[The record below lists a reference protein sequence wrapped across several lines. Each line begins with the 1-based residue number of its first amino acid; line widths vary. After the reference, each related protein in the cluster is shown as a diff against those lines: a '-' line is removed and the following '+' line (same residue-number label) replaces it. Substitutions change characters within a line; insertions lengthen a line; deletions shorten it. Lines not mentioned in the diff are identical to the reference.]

1 MSITTT
7 WKGPLFFNLEDV
19 ESIAEEEATV
29 TLNYSPP
36 VILPDDVELET
47 NAQWVL
53 PEPEL
58 ARRYSPVGNF
68 LAPVIHEGPFPQF
81 LSNTSALGF
90 WLFGA
95 VGLLLTSLLVMDTYH
110 FVVRQYG
117 NGFLVGS
124 FFLLLTLSISSLVLA
139 LAWHSYQ
146 NLQTLRA
153 VSAFQEEG
161 RKLRELN
168 GHGNAIYYVNHIAQF
183 YLHRPDLKTALE
195 RFYVI
200 LNDSH
205 QDRDVCHLFSTQVM
219 KEIDQQAYTIVS
231 QRAKETALLVMISQ
245 VAFIDTVLT
254 LWRNVR
260 MIRDIATLYGTRPG
274 ALGTLSLTT
283 SVLQNLVYADVS
295 GMVADATAEMLGG
308 SVISMMSSQITQGL
322 GSGILTAR
330 LGIQTMQ
337 ACRPL
342 PFTPEEK
349 PRLKEIRWDIMSSL
363 NSIFGAKKEM
373 MGKTK

>member
-7 WKGPLFFNLEDV
+7 WKGPLFFNLADV

-36 VILPDDVELET
+36 IILPEDVELET
-47 NAQWVL
+47 DAQWIL
-53 PEPEL
+53 PESEL
-58 ARRYSPVGNF
+58 SRRYSPVGNF
-68 LAPVIHEGPFPQF
+68 LAPVTHEGPFPQL
-81 LSNTSALGF
+81 LSNTSAL
-90 WLFGA
+90 WLWLLGA
-95 VGLLLTSLLVMDTYH
+95 VGLLLASLLVIDTYH
-110 FVVRQYG
+110 FVARQYA
-117 NGFLVGS
+117 NGFLLGA
-124 FFLLLTLSISSLVLA
+124 FFLLLTLSISSLMLA
-139 LAWHSYQ
+139 LAWNSYQ
-146 NLQTLRA
+146 NLRILRT

-161 RKLRELN
+161 RQLREVN
-168 GHGNAIYYVNHIAQF
+168 GHGNAIHYINNLALF

-205 QDRDVCHLFSTQVM
+205 QDRDVCHLFSAQVM
-219 KEIDQQAYTIVS
+219 KEIDQQAYSIVS

-245 VAFIDTVLT
+245 VALIDTVLT

-274 ALGTLSLTT
+274 ALGTLSLTA

-295 GMVADATAEMLGG
+295 GMIADATAEMLGG

-349 PRLKEIRWDIMSSL
+349 PRLKEIRWDIMASL
-363 NSIFGAKKEM
+363 NSIFGSTKEAK
-373 MGKTK
+373 GKAR

>member
-7 WKGPLFFNLEDV
+7 WKGPLFFKLEDV

-36 VILPDDVELET
+36 VILPEDVELET
-47 NAQWVL
+47 DAQWIM

-58 ARRYSPVGNF
+58 SRRYSPVGNF

-81 LSNTSALGF
+81 LSNTSALWL

-95 VGLLLTSLLVMDTYH
+95 MGLFLASLLVMDTYH
-110 FVVRQYG
+110 FVASQYA
-117 NGFLVGS
+117 NGFLVGT

-139 LAWHSYQ
+139 LAWNSYQ
-146 NLQTLRA
+146 NLRT

-168 GHGNAIYYVNHIAQF
+168 GHGNAIYYINHLAQF

-219 KEIDQQAYTIVS
+219 KEIDQQAYCIVS

-245 VAFIDTVLT
+245 VALIDTVLT

-274 ALGTLSLTT
+274 VLGTFSLTA

-295 GMVADATAEMLGG
+295 GMIADATAEMLGG

-349 PRLKEIRWDIMSSL
+349 PRLKEIRWDIMTSL
-363 NSIFGAKKEM
+363 NGIFGTTKDAK
-373 MGKTK
+373 GKAR